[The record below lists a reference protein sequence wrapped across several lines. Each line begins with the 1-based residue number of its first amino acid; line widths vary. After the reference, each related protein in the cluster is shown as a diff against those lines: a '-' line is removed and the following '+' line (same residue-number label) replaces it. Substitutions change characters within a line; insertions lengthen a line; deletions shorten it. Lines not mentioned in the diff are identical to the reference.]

1 MEKYKQEFIEFMVEA
16 GVLRFGEF
24 VTKSGRKTPYFINTG
39 NYKTGEQISKLGR
52 FYAECINDNLKDE
65 YNILFG
71 PAYKGI
77 PLVVTTAASL
87 YDSFDK
93 DVLFSF
99 NRKEIKDHGE
109 GGSIVGHLPEDNEK
123 ILIIEDVVTAGTSV
137 RESVSLLENIA
148 DVNIFG
154 LVISID
160 RMERGSTDKSAI
172 QEIEEEFGIKT
183 YSIVT
188 IKEVVDYLYNREL
201 DGKSIIDDNM
211 KNRIEEYLLQYGV

>member
-1 MEKYKQEFIEFMVEA
+1 VEKYKQEFIEFMVEA

>member
-52 FYAECINDNLKDE
+52 FYAECINHNLKDE

-77 PLVVTTAASL
+77 PLVVTTASSL
-87 YDSFDK
+87 YSSFHK

-99 NRKEIKDHGE
+99 NRKETKDHGE
-109 GGSIVGHLPEDNEK
+109 GGNIVGHIPKDKEK
-123 ILIIEDVVTAGTSV
+123 ILIVEDVVTAGTSV
-137 RESVSLLENIA
+137 RESVSLLRNIA
-148 DVNIFG
+148 DVNIYG
-154 LVISID
+154 LVISVD
-160 RMERGSTDKSAI
+160 RMETGSSGKSTI
-172 QEIEEEFGIKT
+172 QELEEEFGIKT

-188 IKEVVDYLYNREL
+188 IEEVKNYLHNKKV
-201 DGKSIIDDNM
+201 DGKILIDDEM
-211 KNRIEEYLLQYGV
+211 KSKIEEYLLEYGA